1 MVWALYF
8 PVILVVIVA
17 IAAGVAILVRK
28 IRGKED
34 NPYIETGK
42 SDREAK

>member
-17 IAAGVAILVRK
+17 IAAGIAILVRK
-28 IRGKED
+28 IRGTEE
-34 NPYIETGK
+34 NPYIEPRRD
-42 SDREAK
+42 DRETK